1 MSSKLEKSK
10 TISDV
15 DRHYL
20 GVQELYQSLN
30 FLRIIRTGLNRQ
42 PIFRQQLVN
51 ITGALSRQARENLLQ
66 VSCLQKDAD
75 R

>member
-1 MSSKLEKSK
+1 MSSKLKKSK

-15 DRHYL
+15 ARHYL
-20 GVQELYQSLN
+20 GVQELYQRLN

-75 R
+75 C